1 MIGYQIPCVEVLQS
15 ALLEQR
21 LGMSARAFLGFG
33 SRDKNI
39 EFKVTDNG
47 DMYIGEIDLLNNL
60 NGRGV
65 VYVAQSELTICHFE
79 DNRHAPGNFISIK
92 PDGNSYGFGEFYL
105 DEKGVLAS
113 RATSYDKDGNCY

>member
-33 SRDKNI
+33 SRDKKI
-39 EFKVTDNG
+39 EFGVTDSG
-47 DMYIGEIDLLNNL
+47 DKYIGEIDLLKKL
-60 NGRGV
+60 ISRGV
-65 VYVAQSELTICHFE
+65 VYVPQSELMICHFE
-79 DNRHAPGNFISIK
+79 DSIPAPGNFISIN
-92 PDGNSYGFGEFYL
+92 PDGNSYTFGEFYL
-105 DEKGVLAS
+105 DEKDVLEC